1 MFFFFSGKLIPRPS
15 LIFSFFFFIQ
25 VHQEHPDIQDYL
37 DLLEYPV
44 LQAGKVR
51 QALRLL
57 DHQVQM
63 VFLVGMVTKVY
74 LEREETPV

>member
-1 MFFFFSGKLIPRPS
+1 
-15 LIFSFFFFIQ
+15 

-51 QALRLL
+51 QVLRLL